1 MGAREKKKRNRLKN
15 YIMKITDCQ
24 LNDDFFFIDVIN
36 INGNIDKQKRM
47 IAIRAYSF
55 FLKAKI

>member
-1 MGAREKKKRNRLKN
+1 
-15 YIMKITDCQ
+15 MKITDCQ